1 MTTTTTALATSTTA
15 TAPPAVTFDYSVDTK
30 RSRDLKLVCARIK
43 KATSTVADQIFAIG
57 RDLIEAKVLVNHGKW
72 RDWLAVEFGWSE
84 RTAQRFM
91 RVADVLGS
99 GKSDSL
105 SFLEPTTLYVLSEKS
120 ADAVRDD
127 IVKRIEGGE
136 RLTDEEIVREV
147 KSAKVK
153 PAAPAAAVEPAAAA
167 TTSTPSAAPKHGTDA
182 EIAAKALAEMMTRH
196 FGIELEKARDF
207 LRRIPGGEAIISAL
221 DEIEP
226 APAKEAAN
234 DEPSAEEVAA
244 ALGEVRNTDDRKIIE
259 GKFEVV
265 PESTDEAEPEVVV
278 VAAAAAAPEVE
289 AEPEDDASDG
299 RAEIDN
305 IPALPLAARAS

>member
-1 MTTTTTALATSTTA
+1 MTTTTTALTTTTTTTTA
-15 TAPPAVTFDYSVDTK
+15 PAAATFDYSVDTK
-30 RSRDLKLVCARIK
+30 KSRDLKLVRARIK

-91 RVADVLGS
+91 RVADVLGA

-105 SFLEPTTLYVLSEKS
+105 SFLEPTTLYALSEKS
-120 ADAVRDD
+120 ADPVRDGLM
-127 IVKRIEGGE
+127 KRLEGGE
-136 RLTDEEIVREV
+136 RLTDEEIIREV

-153 PAAPAAAVEPAAAA
+153 PAAAAVAAPAKPA
-167 TTSTPSAAPKHGTDA
+167 SAAKTSAPSVAPKRGTDA
-182 EIAAKALAEMMTRH
+182 EIAAKALAELLHRIA
-196 FGIELEKARDF
+196 GVELPAVVGF
-207 LRRIPGGEAIISAL
+207 LRRIPGGEAIIAAL

-226 APAKEAAN
+226 AN

-244 ALGEVRNTDDRKIIE
+244 ALGEVKNTDDRKIIE

-265 PESTDEAEPEVVV
+265 SESTDEAEPE
-278 VAAAAAAPEVE
+278 
-289 AEPEDDASDG
+289 DDESDG
-299 RAEIDN
+299 RAEIDD